1 MRLDAGDDLGNRRTA
16 RAKSVHNG
24 LLEVEAIADYLFYCH
39 SERGE
44 GSSCRKSQI
53 PHPPKQV
60 RNNKFHMRL
69 ANKVAL
75 ITGGTSGIGEATALL
90 FAKEGAKVAV
100 TGRNESRGRAMAAQ
114 LLERG
119 SEAIFLRSDVRNAEE
134 CHRAVEVTVRSFGR
148 LDILF
153 NNAGVFYPDTTLEC
167 SEEKW
172 DLQIDINLKG
182 TFLMSKFALPSMIA
196 QGSGVIINNSSG
208 WGIVGGDK
216 AVAYCASKGG
226 VVLLTK
232 AMAIDHGRQG
242 IRVNCIC
249 PGDVD
254 TPMLPQDARLRGLDW
269 NAYIAGCANRPMG
282 RIGTAE
288 EIAKAVL
295 FLASDDSSFMTG
307 AALVVDGGGT
317 AD

>member
-1 MRLDAGDDLGNRRTA
+1 MQL
-16 RAKSVHNG
+16 NG
-24 LLEVEAIADYLFYCH
+24 
-39 SERGE
+39 
-44 GSSCRKSQI
+44 
-53 PHPPKQV
+53 
-60 RNNKFHMRL
+60 
-69 ANKVAL
+69 KVAL
-75 ITGGTSGIGEATALL
+75 ITGGTSGIGEAVAVL
-90 FAKEGAKVAV
+90 FAREGAKVAI
-100 TGRNESRGRAMAAQ
+100 TGRNEARGQAVTARVIASGGESGGQ
-114 LLERG
+114 
-119 SEAIFLRSDVRNAEE
+119 AIFVSTDVRNADE
-134 CHRAVEVTVRSFGR
+134 CKRAVDETLRSFGR

-153 NNAGVFYPDTTLEC
+153 NNAGVFFPHTVLEC
-167 SEEKW
+167 SEEEW

-182 TFLMSKFALPSMIA
+182 TFLMSKYALQPMLA
-196 QGSGVIINNSSG
+196 QGRGVIINNSSG
-208 WGIVGGDK
+208 WGLVGGDK

-254 TPMLPQDARLRGLDW
+254 TPMLPEDARLRGLDW
-269 NAYIAGCANRPMG
+269 KTYLAGCENRPMG
-282 RIGTAE
+282 RIGTPE

>member
-1 MRLDAGDDLGNRRTA
+1 MRLN
-16 RAKSVHNG
+16 H
-24 LLEVEAIADYLFYCH
+24 
-39 SERGE
+39 
-44 GSSCRKSQI
+44 
-53 PHPPKQV
+53 
-60 RNNKFHMRL
+60 
-69 ANKVAL
+69 KVAL
-75 ITGGTSGIGEATALL
+75 VTGGTSGIGEATALL
-90 FAKEGAKVAV
+90 FAHEGAQVAI
-100 TGRNESRGRAMAAQ
+100 TGRNA
-114 LLERG
+114 ERG
-119 SEAIFLRSDVRNAEE
+119 EKITERIKRSGGRSIFIKTDVRHAMD
-134 CHRAVEVTVRSFGR
+134 CKAAVDSTLGEFGR

-153 NNAGVFYPDTTLEC
+153 NNAGLFYAHDALEC
-167 SEEKW
+167 SEEEW
-172 DLQIDINLKG
+172 DLQIDVNLKG
-182 TFLMSKFALPSMIA
+182 TFLMSKYALPAMIA

-208 WGIVGGDK
+208 WGLVGGDK

-232 AMAIDHGRQG
+232 AMAVDHGRQG

-254 TPMLPQDARLRGLDW
+254 TPMLPEDAKFRGLKWDD
-269 NAYIAGCANRPMG
+269 YIAGAANRPMG
-282 RIGTAE
+282 RVGTAE